1 MNTQTM
7 TLNQIAGI
15 IGKGE
20 RTIRRWIHSP
30 SDKMTGSSEIMSGLR
45 SKISEAEKTKKP
57 AAFTLE
63 ETIEIIKAGGNEN
76 LANLLMQNAQSSQ
89 QTAIGSSLTSKDI
102 DLISAIV
109 SKTIAATTEL
119 LSGRVQNIETA
130 FEKRKALLPAP
141 DIKPRDAINKLVRD
155 FATRTEMQY
164 NSVWN
169 KIYTEFNYTYNVS
182 VRVSATNRN
191 MTIIDYIETE
201 GMIEQLLSVA
211 VKVLGD

>member
-7 TLNQIAGI
+7 TLQEITNLCGYRST
-15 IGKGE
+15 K
-20 RTIRRWIHSP
+20 TLLKWIHNNGQNLP
-30 SDKMTGSSEIMSGLR
+30 MIGQKLT
-45 SKISEAEKTKKP
+45 EASKTKKP

-63 ETIEIIKAGGNEN
+63 ETIEIVRAGGNEN